1 MLQLLE
7 LLAVLSSALF
17 GVLLARSKQMDW
29 VGVCSVAFIVA
40 FGGGTLRD
48 VLLDRRPLFWIENDH
63 YAWIVLG
70 LSFVGSILPRMP
82 RNVDRMLNLPDAL
95 GLGFFS
101 VVGTGIAQQQLEGS
115 LLIAS
120 LFGVM
125 TGTFGGV
132 LGDIV
137 SNEVPSLF
145 RPTTPLYAVCS
156 FTGCW
161 VFLGLDA
168 AGVAEAI
175 SLWSG
180 VVVIIVMRLVA
191 LRLDLRLPATKT

>member
-7 LLAVLSSALF
+7 LFAVISSALF
-17 GVLLARSKQMDW
+17 GVLLARSKQMDL
-29 VGVCSVAFIVA
+29 VGVISVAFIVA

-70 LSFVGSILPRMP
+70 IAVLGALLPRLP
-82 RNVDRMLNLPDAL
+82 RDTERLLNVPDAL
-95 GLGFFS
+95 GLGLFS
-101 VVGTGIAQQQLEGS
+101 VVGSSIALQNLDGA

-120 LFGVM
+120 LLGVM

-137 SNEVPSLF
+137 SNEVPNLF
-145 RPTTPLYAVCS
+145 RPTVPLYAVCS
-156 FTGCW
+156 FAGCW

-168 AGVAEAI
+168 AGAAEAI

-180 VVVIIVMRLVA
+180 VVVIVVMRLVA
-191 LRLDLRLPATKT
+191 LRLDLRLPATKG